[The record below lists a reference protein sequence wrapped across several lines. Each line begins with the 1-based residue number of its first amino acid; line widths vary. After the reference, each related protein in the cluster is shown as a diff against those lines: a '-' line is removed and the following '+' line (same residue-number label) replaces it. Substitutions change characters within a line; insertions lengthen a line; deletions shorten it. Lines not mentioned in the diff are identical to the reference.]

1 MTAEKQWKIVELK
14 GAINFAVL
22 SATLA
27 SQKLGRLTA
36 KGALNEFFDAQSEE
50 RKKINEVDDF
60 VDALVKEALNEDN
73 E

>member
-1 MTAEKQWKIVELK
+1 MTAEKKLKIVELK

-36 KGALNEFFDAQSEE
+36 RGALKEFFEAQSEE
-50 RKKINEVDDF
+50 RKKINEVDDL
-60 VDALVKEALNEDN
+60 VDALAKEALNEDN

>member
-1 MTAEKQWKIVELK
+1 MTAEKQLKIIELK
-14 GAINFAVL
+14 GAINFAFL

-36 KGALNEFFDAQSEE
+36 RGELKEFFEAQSEE
-50 RKKINEVDDF
+50 RKKINEVDDLL
-60 VDALVKEALNEDN
+60 DALVKEALNEDN